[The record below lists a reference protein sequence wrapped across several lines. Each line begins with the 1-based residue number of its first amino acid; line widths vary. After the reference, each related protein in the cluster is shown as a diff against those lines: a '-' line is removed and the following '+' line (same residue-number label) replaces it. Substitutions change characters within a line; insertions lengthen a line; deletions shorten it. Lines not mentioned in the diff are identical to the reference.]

1 MELSF
6 NINLDDD
13 NYGRIYV
20 TSVENLNKI
29 VECFIKTRD
38 GVTSIKEDK
47 ETPID
52 GMSMVSVRRIHRCE
66 IEVGPV
72 TFEDGTS
79 GKFIVLAGHL
89 RTKTS
94 FESAKEHCAM
104 NMGFSLPTKEE
115 LDLIIKH
122 KDLIDSVDP
131 SSKGKFSDIGN
142 DWIWS
147 SSEYNSGCAW
157 IQKPSDGSQ
166 CNYNKGY
173 TCWLVPFMRVI
184 C

>member
-38 GVTSIKEDK
+38 GMTCIKGDK

-52 GMSMVSVRRIHRCE
+52 GMSMVSARKIHRCE

-104 NMGFSLPTKEE
+104 NIGFRLPTKEE

-122 KDLIDSVDP
+122 KDLIDSVDE
-131 SSKGKFSDIGN
+131 SASGKFSDI
-142 DWIWS
+142 DDDYIWY
-147 SSEYNSGCAW
+147 SSEYYSNTAW
-157 IQKPSDGSQ
+157 IQRPSDG
-166 CNYNKGY
+166 YRPY
-173 TCWLVPFMRVI
+173 TKTGDYWVVPFMRI
-184 C
+184 NS